1 MKVLFKIIL
10 FLIIISCQN
19 SNSKANNQSFRKIE
33 NNTMS
38 FANEDETI
46 NDFLQRAKKAA
57 LSDDELQKII
67 EFPLLVRGLDENLVV
82 FEDNFNSFSEIKDN
96 IMLYEAVLKS
106 GLSSAISI
114 SKGNCDF
121 FDDNKNCFIINTTEI
136 GDIEVVLLKKNNQYK
151 VVAIEILTT

>member
-19 SNSKANNQSFRKIE
+19 NNSKANNQPLRKIE

-38 FANEDETI
+38 FSNKDETI

-57 LSDDELQKII
+57 LSDNELQKII

-82 FEDNFNSFSEIKDN
+82 FEDNFHSFSEIKDN

-114 SKGNCDF
+114 SEGNCDF
-121 FDDNKNCFIINTTEI
+121 FDDIKNCFIINTTEI
-136 GDIEVVLLKKNNQYK
+136 GNIEVVLLKKNNQYK
-151 VVAIEILTT
+151 IVAIEILTT

>member
-10 FLIIISCQN
+10 FLIIIGCQN
-19 SNSKANNQSFRKIE
+19 SNSKTNNQSLQKIE
-33 NNTMS
+33 NNTIS
-38 FANEDETI
+38 FSNNDETI
-46 NDFLQRAKKAA
+46 NDFLQRVKKAA
-57 LSDDELQKII
+57 LSDDGLQKII

-82 FEDNFNSFSEIKDN
+82 FEDKFHSFSEIKDN
-96 IMLYEAVLKS
+96 VMLYEAVLKT

-121 FDDNKNCFIINTTEI
+121 FGDDKNCFIINTTEI

-151 VVAIEILTT
+151 IVAIEILTT